1 MAMGIESAILPVPVL
16 GDPGREVYRKINW
29 RLLPLLFVCYVL
41 NYIDRVNVSFA
52 HLQFKQDL
60 GFSDAAYG
68 FGVGIF
74 FVGYILFEVP
84 SNLLMRRVGARRT
97 ITRIMVLWGLISS
110 ATMFVHTPMQFYAAR
125 IALGI
130 AEAGFFPGII
140 LYLTYWFP
148 STRRARVTSR
158 FVMAIAVSGIVGGMT
173 SGWIMHSFDGVW
185 GMHAWRWLF
194 FLEGLP
200 SVVVGVLVYF
210 CLADRPEDAPWL
222 TDDQKRIVRVDLDAD
237 EALKEKG
244 AKTHTFVGALKNSKV
259 YIAAVGWFIVPWPG
273 AVINFWAPSIIKQS
287 GVTDLLHVGLLSAIP
302 YVCGAISMLAV
313 CWHSDRKLER
323 RWHFGLSALVAA
335 MGVLTLSFFTDHWLA
350 SIVWLSVMTAGYLA
364 ATAMFWSIPTA
375 FLSGSAAAGSIALI
389 SSLGQV
395 GGLLAPAALGWLKT
409 YTGSIAP
416 GLWLVAMVVG
426 LGVVIVLRGIPVSL
440 LREQ

>member
-1 MAMGIESAILPVPVL
+1 
-16 GDPGREVYRKINW
+16 
-29 RLLPLLFVCYVL
+29 
-41 NYIDRVNVSFA
+41 
-52 HLQFKQDL
+52 
-60 GFSDAAYG
+60 
-68 FGVGIF
+68 
-74 FVGYILFEVP
+74 
-84 SNLLMRRVGARRT
+84 
-97 ITRIMVLWGLISS
+97 
-110 ATMFVHTPMQFYAAR
+110 
-125 IALGI
+125 
-130 AEAGFFPGII
+130 
-140 LYLTYWFP
+140 
-148 STRRARVTSR
+148 
-158 FVMAIAVSGIVGGMT
+158 
-173 SGWIMHSFDGVW
+173 
-185 GMHAWRWLF
+185 
-194 FLEGLP
+194 
-200 SVVVGVLVYF
+200 
-210 CLADRPEDAPWL
+210 
-222 TDDQKRIVRVDLDAD
+222 
-237 EALKEKG
+237 
-244 AKTHTFVGALKNSKV
+244 V

-302 YVCGAISMLAV
+302 HVCGAISMLAV
-313 CWHSDRKLER
+313 CSHSDRKLER